1 MINKKILSLLSLCT
15 LIVSSASA
23 SVIMTGTRIVF
34 PSSTTE
40 KVVQFKN
47 PDPQPFVV
55 QLKITNENNQPD
67 DNAPFALVP
76 PVFRMEPN
84 SGHSVRLIAKD
95 TEVLPQDKE
104 SLFYLNFTQLPAL
117 KTSQQKDNQLVI
129 AVTSRVKIFYR
140 PTSLIG
146 LASDASKS
154 LKFSLQDNNIIVNN
168 PTGFYIIIRK
178 ADLTTGKAATTI
190 ATSVMIPPK
199 SSVQW
204 HAAKKI
210 TTLNGASLKLIL
222 VNDYGA
228 DVTQEMHL

>member
-1 MINKKILSLLSLCT
+1 MNKKILSFLSLCIF
-15 LIVSSASA
+15 IVSSASA
-23 SVIMTGTRIVF
+23 SVIMTGTRVIF
-34 PSSTTE
+34 TSGITE

-55 QLKITNENNQPD
+55 QLKITNENNEPD
-67 DNAPFALVP
+67 NNAPFTLVP
-76 PVFRMEPN
+76 PVFRMEPD
-84 SGHSVRLIAKD
+84 SGHSVRLIANGAKA
-95 TEVLPQDKE
+95 LPQDKE
-104 SLFYLNFTQLPAL
+104 SIFYLNFTQLPAQ
-117 KTSQQKDNQLVI
+117 KASQQNDNQLVV

-140 PTSLIG
+140 PATLTGSAG
-146 LASDASKS
+146 DASKS
-154 LKFSLQDNNIIVNN
+154 LKFSLQEGNVIVNN
-168 PTGFYIIIRK
+168 PTGFYITVRQ
-178 ADLTTGKAATTI
+178 ADLITGKTAISLAK
-190 ATSVMIPPK
+190 SVMIPPK